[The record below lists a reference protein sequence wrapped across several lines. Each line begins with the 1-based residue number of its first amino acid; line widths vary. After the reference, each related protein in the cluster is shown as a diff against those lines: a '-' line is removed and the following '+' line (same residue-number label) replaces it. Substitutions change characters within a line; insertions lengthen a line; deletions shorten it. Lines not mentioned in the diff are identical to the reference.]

1 MFHQE
6 TSSEMVRVLELAQT
20 LFNINNETTE
30 YQQEEDN
37 QEQSLEIQHLNQPKS
52 IEVKFNSLIS

>member
-1 MFHQE
+1 
-6 TSSEMVRVLELAQT
+6 MVRVLELAQA

-52 IEVKFNSLIS
+52 IEVKLNSLIS